1 MKSTLEMNQD
11 GVLSLSARIREA
23 LGVQRE
29 DVLMAET
36 ATPEMPPRSTADI
49 GIEAWPTQPIREP
62 DGADTEQAR
71 FLRGRKKRPR

>member
-1 MKSTLEMNQD
+1 MKSTLEMNQY

-29 DVLMAET
+29 DVLMAEET
-36 ATPEMPPRSTADI
+36 APEMPPRSTADI
-49 GIEAWPTQPIREP
+49 GIETWPPLPIREL
-62 DGADTEQAR
+62 DDADTEQAR

>member
-1 MKSTLEMNQD
+1 MNQY

-36 ATPEMPPRSTADI
+36 TTPEMPPRGAADI
-49 GIEAWPTQPIREP
+49 GIETWPPQPLREL
-62 DGADTEQAR
+62 DDADTEQAR